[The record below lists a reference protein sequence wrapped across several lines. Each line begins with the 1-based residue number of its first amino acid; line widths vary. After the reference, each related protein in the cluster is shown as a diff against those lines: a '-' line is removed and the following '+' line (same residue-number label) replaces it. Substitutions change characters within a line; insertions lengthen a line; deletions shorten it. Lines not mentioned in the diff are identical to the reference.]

1 MTSETK
7 ATSIVPLNGSNYPT
21 WKVQCRMALMKDSLW
36 SLIDG
41 TENVPP
47 QTEAEKY
54 AKYVAKKNKALA
66 IVVLSIEPSLL
77 YLLGDPQDPVVVW
90 DKLAAQ
96 FQKKTWANKLSLRR
110 KLYSL
115 RLKESQSVQQHIK
128 EMTEVFEELSIVGDP
143 IKEED
148 RVVHLLASLPPSFDV
163 LVTALEASEDV
174 PKMEIVTERLLREE
188 MKLKEKGACG
198 GTAHDV
204 KALTSKQRPRKKGPI
219 CNHCGKVGHIKRNC
233 YDLQRKKEEVS
244 YRGKQQKAYST
255 VERHQSS
262 GQDSDSDVVALV
274 VHEMALS
281 SADKN
286 IGWIIDSGATC
297 HMCNDENAFTEYVR
311 LKQPQE
317 ISLGDGHIVKAT
329 GKGTVLLKI
338 AIGQNQIQR
347 CELKDVLFVPELS
360 YNLLSVSKITKAGK
374 VIKFASSECVIL
386 DGNQRIIATASLIG
400 SLYQLNVVDGKEIVS
415 AAVTESN
422 EVLWHRR
429 YGHVGFKTLE
439 ILAANQMVDGFDYQ
453 KSRDE
458 KFCEP
463 CIDGKHHKSAFPSA
477 GGRRA
482 TEILELVHTDVCGKL
497 DTKSLSGCEYF
508 LTFIDDKSRFAWVY
522 VLKQKSEVF
531 SKFVEWKTMIEKA
544 TGKSVK
550 TLRTDN
556 GGEYIAKDFEQYL
569 KVNGIRHQLTVRKTP
584 EQNGVAERFNRTV
597 VEMVR
602 AMLSDSGLA
611 KKFWAE
617 ALATACYLRNR
628 SSTTAV
634 KGMTPHEAL
643 YGEKPCVQNL
653 KIFGCDAYAHVPKDE
668 RSKLDAKAQKC
679 VLLGYGTETK
689 GYRLLNQESGKL
701 FYSRDVKFNES
712 SLRKQSKELTEIKAA
727 ECGKY
732 TFEFE
737 STSEEDTA
745 EQTFEN
751 QAGELESLR
760 RSERSRRP
768 TDFYGERAYIAN
780 SEPSEPRTAAEARA
794 SPQKKEWESAMK
806 SEMKSLMQNE
816 VWDLVELPNGRSAV
830 GCKWVFK
837 KKSDAEGKVERYKAR
852 LVAQGFAQRYGQD
865 YDETFC
871 PVVRFESVRTVIALA
886 AKYGLKLHQM
896 DITTAF
902 LNGDLKES
910 IYMKQPE
917 GYAIKGK
924 EKLVCKLKKSLYGLK
939 QSPRCWNEALDKHLT
954 KMGFEQ
960 TNSDPCVYTASG
972 GELFLIAV
980 YVDDIILAGR
990 SDKRMKEVKDAIAE
1004 KFTVKDLGE
1013 LHHFLGVK
1021 VIQDKESNSI
1031 WIGQETYARELIKK
1045 FKMEESNAV
1054 STPIQLGSNL
1064 VKAVEEDDMFDQEIY
1079 QSAVGSLLYLS
1090 TRTRPDISYA
1100 VSSVA
1105 RFTSK
1110 PTKQH
1115 WTAVKRIFRYLN
1127 GTINLGLLYSKDK
1140 EKECTG
1146 YSDADWA
1153 GDVNDRKS
1161 TSGFVFKLCGAAI
1174 SWRSK
1179 KQSCVALSTA
1189 EAEYIALAIAVQESV
1204 WLQELLSSM
1213 KEASVKPAT
1222 IFEDNK
1228 SAICLAKNP
1237 QYHGRAKHIDIK
1249 HHFIRQRVQDG
1260 DIKLEFCKSE
1270 DMIADML
1277 TKGLNFYQFAKLRE
1291 MAGLKKKPNSE

>member
-1 MTSETK
+1 
-7 ATSIVPLNGSNYPT
+7 
-21 WKVQCRMALMKDSLW
+21 
-36 SLIDG
+36 
-41 TENVPP
+41 
-47 QTEAEKY
+47 
-54 AKYVAKKNKALA
+54 
-66 IVVLSIEPSLL
+66 
-77 YLLGDPQDPVVVW
+77 
-90 DKLAAQ
+90 
-96 FQKKTWANKLSLRR
+96 
-110 KLYSL
+110 
-115 RLKESQSVQQHIK
+115 
-128 EMTEVFEELSIVGDP
+128 
-143 IKEED
+143 
-148 RVVHLLASLPPSFDV
+148 
-163 LVTALEASEDV
+163 
-174 PKMEIVTERLLREE
+174 
-188 MKLKEKGACG
+188 
-198 GTAHDV
+198 
-204 KALTSKQRPRKKGPI
+204 
-219 CNHCGKVGHIKRNC
+219 
-233 YDLQRKKEEVS
+233 
-244 YRGKQQKAYST
+244 
-255 VERHQSS
+255 
-262 GQDSDSDVVALV
+262 
-274 VHEMALS
+274 MALS
-281 SADKN
+281 SVNKN
-286 IGWIIDSGATC
+286 DSWIIDSGATC
-297 HMCNDENAFTEYVR
+297 HMCNNSNAFSEYST

-338 AIGQNQIQR
+338 AIGKSQFQK

-360 YNLLSVSKITKAGK
+360 YNLLSVSKVIQTGK
-374 VIKFASSECVIL
+374 IMKFIASECTIL
-386 DGNQRIIATASLIG
+386 NGNQRIVATASLIG
-400 SLYQLNVVDGKEIVS
+400 SLYHLNVTDEREVAH
-415 AAVTESN
+415 AAVKDSN
-422 EVLWHRR
+422 EILWHRR
-429 YGHVGFKTLE
+429 YGHVGFRGLE

-453 KSRDE
+453 KSSE
-458 KFCEP
+458 TKFCEP
-463 CIDGKHHKSAFPSA
+463 CIDGKHRRSTFPST
-477 GGRRA
+477 GGKRA
-482 TEILELVHTDVCGKL
+482 SEILELIHSDVCGKL
-497 DTKSLSGCEYF
+497 DTKSLSGAEYF

-531 SKFVEWKTMIEKA
+531 SKFVEWKAMIEKA
-544 TGKSVK
+544 TGKQMK
-550 TLRTDN
+550 TLRSDN
-556 GGEYIAKDFEQYL
+556 GGEYVAKDFEHYL
-569 KVNGIRHQLTVRKTP
+569 KSNGIRHQLTVRKTP
-584 EQNGVAERFNRTV
+584 EQNGVAERFNRTL

-617 ALATACYLRNR
+617 AVSTACYLRNR

-634 KGMTPHEAL
+634 RGMTPHEAL
-643 YGEKPCVQNL
+643 YGEKPNVQHL
-653 KIFGCDAYAHVPKDE
+653 KVFGCDAYAHVPKDE
-668 RSKLDAKAQKC
+668 RRKLDAKAQRC

-689 GYRLLNQESGKL
+689 GYRLFNIENDKV
-701 FYSRDVKFNES
+701 FFSRDVKFNES
-712 SLRKQSKELTEIKAA
+712 TLRKQPTELTEIKAA

-737 STSEEDTA
+737 NTNEEASA

-751 QAGELESLR
+751 QTGEIEGEHLR
-760 RSERSRRP
+760 RSERVKRP
-768 TDFYGERAYIAN
+768 TDFYGERVCIAN
-780 SEPSEPRTAAEARA
+780 GEPGEPRTVAEARA

-806 SEMKSLMQNE
+806 SEMKSLMQND
-816 VWDLVELPNGRSAV
+816 VWDLVELPNGRNAV

-837 KKSDAEGKVERYKAR
+837 KKSDAEGNVERYKAR

-917 GYAIKGK
+917 GYTVKGK
-924 EKLVCKLKKSLYGLK
+924 EKFVCKLKKSLYGLK
-939 QSPRCWNEALDKHLT
+939 QSPRCWNEALDKHLK

-960 TNSDPCVYTASG
+960 ANSDPCIYTASG

-990 SDKRMKEVKDAIAE
+990 SDQRMKEVKDAIAG

-1021 VIQDKESNSI
+1021 VIQNKESNSI

-1127 GTINLGLLYSKDK
+1127 GTISLGLLYSKDK

-1161 TSGFVFKLCGAAI
+1161 TSGYVFKLSGAAI

-1189 EAEYIALAIAVQESV
+1189 EAEYIALASATQESV

-1213 KEASVKPAT
+1213 KETIVKPAT

-1277 TKGLNFYQFAKLRE
+1277 TKGLSSYQFAKLRE